1 MALQRAKEE
10 TSPHDPNAR
19 PLYSAPKQALLL
31 SNVAVS
37 VHCGGKEEQKRE
49 KEEEEEDD
57 EDEDEEDH
65 FRHRRLTGDSGIEVC
80 RCHVK
85 RGQQED
91 EEPKKGGF
99 DKGGKDVVKEGE
111 KADVLQD
118 AVDCSQQKKVAAQSS
133 STGDCAEQRGH
144 VSSPSSIIIN
154 RSEAI
159 ITVESL

>member
-1 MALQRAKEE
+1 MALQRAKKE
-10 TSPHDPNAR
+10 TSPHDPKTR
-19 PLYSAPKQALLL
+19 PLHSAPKQALLL

-49 KEEEEEDD
+49 KEEEEEDDD

-91 EEPKKGGF
+91 EEPKKGRF
-99 DKGGKDVVKEGE
+99 DKGRKDVVKEGE
-111 KADVLQD
+111 KVLQD
-118 AVDCSQQKKVAAQSS
+118 GVDCSQQKKVAAQSPVLDEC
-133 STGDCAEQRGH
+133 TEQRGH
-144 VSSPSSIIIN
+144 VSSPSSVIIN
-154 RSEAI
+154 RNEAI